1 LKQNYFQHNNQFYQ
15 PNKGIVM
22 GSPISGMLA
31 EVYLQ
36 YLEETYIKHCLE
48 NKEITYYRRYVD
60 DMLIIFDQNKIDE
73 HTIHNLMNNVE
84 EHLEFKMST
93 EENSVTNYLDI

>member
-1 LKQNYFQHNNQFYQ
+1 
-15 PNKGIVM
+15 M
-22 GSPISGMLA
+22 GSPISGVLA
-31 EVYLQ
+31 EIYLQ